1 MYYNSTAIDFLE
13 ENSCS
18 AEVLIF
24 SKLQGRKITQA
35 SESEYHKRN
44 GYEDCHYGNYLLLIF
59 AKKIFNPQIWF

>member
-1 MYYNSTAIDFLE
+1 MYYNSAATDFLE

-18 AEVLIF
+18 TEVLII

-44 GYEDCHYGNYLLLIF
+44 GYEDCHYHNYLSFLF
-59 AKKIFNPQIWF
+59 VKKIFNPQVWF